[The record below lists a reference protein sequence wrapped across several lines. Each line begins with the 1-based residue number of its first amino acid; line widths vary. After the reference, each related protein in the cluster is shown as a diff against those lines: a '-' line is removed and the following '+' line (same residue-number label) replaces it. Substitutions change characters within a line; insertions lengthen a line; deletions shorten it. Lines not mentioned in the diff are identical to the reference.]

1 MAYLKMHVKGKL
13 QQLKRAEEVDKLK

>member
-1 MAYLKMHVKGKL
+1 MAYLKIHVKGKL